1 MTSISSTSE
10 PDDEKGDLFQGMMH
24 CQKSETSHRSSGSK
38 AKAITKMWL
47 EAVLKKEDD
56 LSDLAFRK
64 VPGLQHMFAKFN
76 ISVLSSASGGC
87 MFLTGKDMLHTKRP
101 TLSDGNLERLVFV
114 KGTTDI

>member
-47 EAVLKKEDD
+47 EDVLKKKDGI
-56 LSDLAFRK
+56 SDLAFRK
-64 VPGLQHMFAKFN
+64 EPALQHVFAKFN
-76 ISVLSSASGGC
+76 TGALS
-87 MFLTGKDMLHTKRP
+87 
-101 TLSDGNLERLVFV
+101 
-114 KGTTDI
+114 I